1 MQCRVLIFVRLI
13 AFTLFVIW
21 RISHKN
27 PDAMWLW
34 VTSICGEFWFGFSW
48 LLDQLPKLN
57 PINRVPDLAV
67 LRQRFDRPDGTSTL
81 PGLDIFVTTADPIK
95 EPILS
100 TANSVLS
107 ILAADY
113 PVDRNT
119 CYVSDDSG
127 MLLTYEALAES
138 SKFAT
143 LWVPFCRKHGIEPRG
158 PESYFELKSH
168 PYMGRAQDEFVNDR
182 RRVRKE
188 YDEFKARINSLEH
201 DIKQRNDGYNAANA
215 HREGEPRTTWMA
227 DGTQWQGTWVDASE
241 NHRRGDHAGI
251 VLVSTTIPL
260 ITTNIYLRSLSS
272 MHACMHACCCSWN
285 LG

>member
-113 PVDRNT
+113 PVDRST

-127 MLLTYEALAES
+127 MLLTYEALAEA

-201 DIKQRNDGYNAANA
+201 DIKQRNDGYNAAVVQG
-215 HREGEPRTTWMA
+215 EGQPRPTWMA
-227 DGTQWQGTWVDASE
+227 DGNQWEGTWVDASE
-241 NHRRGDHAGI
+241 NHRKGDHAGI
-251 VLVSTTIPL
+251 VLVSTHPLLLLLTIL
-260 ITTNIYLRSLSS
+260 YY
-272 MHACMHACCCSWN
+272 
-285 LG
+285 